1 MTKSSILVAKRRMDA
16 VEASMERFGWTMSL
30 ERKLAEQL
38 GISRRSVRRYRERIA
53 TDLAV
58 RVRMGDRETERADFL
73 VRLRAHQQ
81 RAEAAGAHGPVAGM
95 RNLEAR
101 ILGLDETTLRMASP
115 DGLRVEFGA
124 PLPPSGPADPA
135 ASSPSPSDSP
145 LPSTSRIPALAPDPG
160 EPE

>member
-1 MTKSSILVAKRRMDA
+1 MAGKSDILTARRRMDA
-16 VEASMERFGWTMSL
+16 VEAAMERFGWTMSL

-101 ILGLDETTLRMASP
+101 ILGLDETTLRMESHE
-115 DGLRVEFGA
+115 GLRVEFGA
-124 PLPPSGPADPA
+124 PLPAAGPADPA
-135 ASSPSPSDSP
+135 PASPSPSDSP
-145 LPSTSRIPALAPDPG
+145 LPSTPTLSACEPG
-160 EPE
+160 DEEG